1 MLGEITRKFRQST
14 AITGPSDCLDLR
26 GCGQGTSASKHLSH
40 CHAPWRKRSSYP
52 AQRIGRKSQLY
63 PQTRG
68 SLAPSHLL
76 ALAADESGGHGCA
89 WRAEGGAGETLSTI
103 LSRKEKYKQGLKQ
116 DLLHNDVKTKAAKP
130 FRNDLMRGKS
140 RECFNWVLYFARL
153 TKPEQEWHCPS
164 SYNPADL

>member
-1 MLGEITRKFRQST
+1 MPANTFPT
-14 AITGPSDCLDLR
+14 ATHR
-26 GCGQGTSASKHLSH
+26 GGRGVLIRRSVSEESPNFIHRHGAHLL
-40 CHAPWRKRSSYP
+40 P
-52 AQRIGRKSQLY
+52 AIY
-63 PQTRG
+63 
-68 SLAPSHLL
+68 SHLQL
-76 ALAADESGGHGCA
+76 MNPEVMGVPGGQK
-89 WRAEGGAGETLSTI
+89 GGRGETLSTI